1 MLENFEKTR
10 QSCFYFHSFLVLFY
24 FSFSLQKIYFFVIL
38 SFQVNTINYYYR
50 EIILTVINML
60 LFANPRAISRIILSK
75 GENLLR
81 AILFFIRFIVK
92 NVITILK
99 IVSSLIDI
107 QLRHAVRHTFRD

>member
-10 QSCFYFHSFLVLFY
+10 QSRFYSHSFLALFY
-24 FSFSLQKIYFFVIL
+24 FSFPLQRIYFFVIL

-75 GENLLR
+75 GENLL
-81 AILFFIRFIVK
+81 LSFPFLRFIVK

>member
-1 MLENFEKTR
+1 M
-10 QSCFYFHSFLVLFY
+10 
-24 FSFSLQKIYFFVIL
+24 FFIIL

-50 EIILTVINML
+50 EIILTVISTL
-60 LFANPRAISRIILSK
+60 LFANLRTIRRIILSK

-81 AILFFIRFIVK
+81 AIPFFIVK

-107 QLRHAVRHTFRD
+107 QLRLAVRHTFRD